1 MILLDTT
8 ILVYALGDEHRL
20 RDPSRGLLELIRD
33 GTVRASTTVEVIQE
47 FCHVRSRRRERGEAA
62 ARALEY
68 AKGLAPLIS
77 AEEPELVSGL
87 ELFAA
92 STSLSPFDAVLA
104 ATALHRGWALAS
116 ADRAL
121 AKVLGLSHLDPQSEA
136 FLSSARALG

>member
-33 GTVRASTTVEVIQE
+33 GTVRASTTIEVIQE
-47 FCHVRSRRRERGEAA
+47 FCQVRSRRRERGEAA

-77 AEEPELVSGL
+77 VEESELLSGL

-92 STSLSPFDAVLA
+92 SADLSPFQAVLA
-104 ATALHRGWALAS
+104 ATAIRRGLHLAS
-116 ADRAL
+116 ADRAF
-121 AKVLGLSHLDPQSEA
+121 AKVAGLSHLAPQTQG
-136 FLSSARALG
+136 FLSAARAFG